1 MRLAVPSRK
10 MKKFKEK
17 NLWNDIDFQKVK
29 QRINKITQKLEE
41 VQSKFEPQE
50 DKFNS
55 IPQEFNQSDR
65 IEKSNRP

>member
-1 MRLAVPSRK
+1 MPNRK

-17 NLWNDIDFQKVK
+17 NVWGDIDFQKVK

-50 DKFNS
+50 DKFKS
-55 IPQEFNQSDR
+55 SSQEFNQSDR
-65 IEKSNRP
+65 IEKSNRS